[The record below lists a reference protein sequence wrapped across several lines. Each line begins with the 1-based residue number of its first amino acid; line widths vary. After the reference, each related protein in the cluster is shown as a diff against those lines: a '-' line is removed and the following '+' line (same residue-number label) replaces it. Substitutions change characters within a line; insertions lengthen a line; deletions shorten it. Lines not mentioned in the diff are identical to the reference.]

1 MASSHSRREPVG
13 GGIHRIC
20 QRLRLP
26 KMYTHTAYVTI
37 IFDDVKYDQV
47 EALLRERK
55 YDQM

>member
-1 MASSHSRREPVG
+1 
-13 GGIHRIC
+13 
-20 QRLRLP
+20 
-26 KMYTHTAYVTI
+26 MYTHTAYVTI